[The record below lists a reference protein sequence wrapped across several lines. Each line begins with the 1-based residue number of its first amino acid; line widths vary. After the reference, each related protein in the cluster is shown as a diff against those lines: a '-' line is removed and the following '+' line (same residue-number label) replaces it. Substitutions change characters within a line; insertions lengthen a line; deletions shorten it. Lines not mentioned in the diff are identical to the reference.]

1 MHQSPYEK
9 FRKLMTTTKP
19 VRFEASIGR
28 FKNLLE
34 IGTGPEGNTLDQTS
48 AAMDPLADKDVKKKL
63 IQYNLDARKARFETL
78 KRLRKLSLTDFNMI
92 GGVAPNGSMGGSG
105 GGDGY
110 RPVSFSA
117 RS

>member
-1 MHQSPYEK
+1 MAPS
-9 FRKLMTTTKP
+9 KP
-19 VRFEASIGR
+19 VRFEASVGHFR
-28 FKNLLE
+28 NLLE
-34 IGTGPEGNTLDQTS
+34 IGTGPEGNTIDQTS
-48 AAMDPLADKDVKKKL
+48 AALDPLADKGVKEKL
-63 IQYNLDARKARFETL
+63 IKYNLDARKARLETL

-92 GGVAPNGSMGGSG
+92 GGVAPTGSMSGSG